1 MHEFDSIFLVN
12 EYTRV
17 VNNSKCVDKKYST
30 TRLLVRESPVAI
42 VNEVNQPEQLE
53 YNIKSV
59 IFLPVG
65 EERKGEGG
73 LRTRGYSKQSY
84 DGKPLISI
92 VTVVFNGEKYLEET
106 IQSVINQ
113 TYDNMEYII
122 IDGNSTDETISIIKN
137 YEDKVDYWLSE
148 RDDGI
153 YDAWNKGLSLA
164 TGDWIG
170 FLGADDVY
178 HENAISDYINL
189 LLREVD
195 IEYISSK
202 VELVDNNSN
211 IINTIGI
218 EWKWKD
224 FKHYMSVAHVGSLHS
239 RNLYN
244 KYGLYN
250 TVYKVAGDYEM
261 LLRPKEGLK
270 CAYLN
275 KITASMRDGGISNK
289 MIHVAFLET
298 LKIKH
303 NIAKVG
309 LIVCIYD
316 YLISYIKFYI
326 KKLIN

>member
-1 MHEFDSIFLVN
+1 MIQ
-12 EYTRV
+12 
-17 VNNSKCVDKKYST
+17 
-30 TRLLVRESPVAI
+30 
-42 VNEVNQPEQLE
+42 VNQSNEREDKCETVLFVPEKGGR
-53 YNIKSV
+53 I
-59 IFLPVG
+59 
-65 EERKGEGG
+65 GEGG
-73 LRTRGYSKQSY
+73 LRTQGCFKKSY
-84 DGKPLISI
+84 DNQPLISI
-92 VTVVFNGEKYLEET
+92 ITVVYNGERFLEET
-106 IQSVINQ
+106 IQSVVNQ
-113 TYDNMEYII
+113 SYDNVEYII
-122 IDGNSTDETISIIKN
+122 IDGGSTDGTIDIIKR
-137 YEDKVDYWLSE
+137 YEDRIDYWSSE
-148 RDDGI
+148 SDNGI

-170 FLGADDVY
+170 FLGDDDIY
-178 HENAISDYINL
+178 HENAISDYIDL

-195 IEYISSK
+195 LEYISSK
-202 VELVDNNSN
+202 VELVDNNLN

-218 EWKWKD
+218 KWKWKD